1 MLPAQI
7 LRHTHNIAL
16 FDFQRRAA
24 LDMAISQ
31 ERLAPARFSTHL
43 AGILRAA
50 AEGRVSDLGLDE
62 NGKCMGTFDGNVFG
76 GHANWRDED
85 LLNVAAVETLLRGG
99 AVYPLPSQLMTA
111 GALAAAAFRY

>member
-24 LDMAISQ
+24 LDMAIIPGT
-31 ERLAPARFSTHL
+31 LG
-43 AGILRAA
+43 AGAFLHASGRHFAGS

-85 LLNVAAVETLLRGG
+85 LLNVAAVETLLRG
-99 AVYPLPSQLMTA
+99 APSTRC
-111 GALAAAAFRY
+111 LAN